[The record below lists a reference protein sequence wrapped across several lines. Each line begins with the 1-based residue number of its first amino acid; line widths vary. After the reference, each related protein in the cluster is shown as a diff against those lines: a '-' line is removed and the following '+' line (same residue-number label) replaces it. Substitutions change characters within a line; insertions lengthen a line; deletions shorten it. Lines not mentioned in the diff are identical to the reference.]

1 MEELISQ
8 ALQEDMHIV
17 VLALYVLGT
26 VLKRIKAVPDCL
38 IPVFL
43 AGIGMVLGFLVL
55 VVNLCSLH
63 TLGTPLTAPIAPWQP
78 RTLRDLFW
86 RSGWQRL
93 GQEDYNV
100 SSARQ
105 RERGQ
110 TDDQDA

>member
-1 MEELISQ
+1 M
-8 ALQEDMHIV
+8 M
-17 VLALYVLGT
+17 
-26 VLKRIKAVPDCL
+26 RIKKTKTTTEEKTRGIRDLLFKMLLSAV
-38 IPVFL
+38 IG
-43 AGIGMVLGFLVL
+43 GILGLYGMVLGFLVL

-78 RTLRDLFW
+78 RTLRELFW